1 MVLDLSNQHQ
11 SQKIKYNQADENL
24 TSANFWVVQKSQ
36 RSWQPGMT
44 SLPLAK
50 LSAPSRRLTTL
61 HLEEVPL
68 ELLHS
73 NSGLISTHKKVNT
86 SHCIS
91 TQLIGSTANKTVF
104 QQPAIN
110 TSEKRIQNK
119 TIVSRYFPTIPYSF
133 EEAAAE
139 QNGVCTVISL
149 PELCLAA
156 FWICLYALLHQLA
169 YLHANTPLCDKY
181 APRTSVALTPEMS
194 WILQL

>member
-1 MVLDLSNQHQ
+1 
-11 SQKIKYNQADENL
+11 
-24 TSANFWVVQKSQ
+24 
-36 RSWQPGMT
+36 MT
-44 SLPLAK
+44 SLQLAK

-139 QNGVCTVISL
+139 QDGVCTVISL